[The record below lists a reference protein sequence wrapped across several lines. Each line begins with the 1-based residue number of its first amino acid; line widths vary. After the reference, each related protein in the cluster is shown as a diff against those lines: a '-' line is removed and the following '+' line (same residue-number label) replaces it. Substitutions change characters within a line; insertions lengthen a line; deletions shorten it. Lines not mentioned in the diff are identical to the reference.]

1 MSLRILLVEDNE
13 SDVKIT
19 LRAFRQASPNTD
31 ITVVG
36 DGQECLDFV
45 RHEGAYSD
53 GQKYLRPQVI
63 LLDINMPR
71 CDGFEVLRVLKG
83 DDATR
88 AIPIVMFSA
97 SRNEG
102 DVVKSYQY
110 GANGFI
116 QKPVDYE
123 VFLKAVEQFNHYWQ
137 NLNRLPEA

>member
-19 LRAFRQASPNTD
+19 LRAFRQAFAD
-31 ITVVG
+31 VEITVVR

-45 RHEGAYSD
+45 RHEGSYAD
-53 GQKYLRPQVI
+53 GEKYLRPQLI

-71 CDGFEVLRVLKG
+71 CDGFEVLQVLKG
-83 DDATR
+83 NEATR

-97 SRNEG
+97 SRNEE
-102 DVVKSYQY
+102 DVVKSYQC

-123 VFLKAVEQFNHYWQ
+123 EFLTSVEQLNHYWQ
-137 NLNRLPEA
+137 NLNRLPSS

>member
-19 LRAFRQASPNTD
+19 LRAFRQSSLKTEIA
-31 ITVVG
+31 VVS

-45 RHEGAYSD
+45 RHEGAY
-53 GQKYLRPQVI
+53 QEAPKHPRPQVI

-83 DDATR
+83 DSATR
-88 AIPIVMFSA
+88 AIPVVMFSA

-102 DVVKSYQY
+102 DVVKSYES

-116 QKPVDYE
+116 QKPVDYGE
-123 VFLKAVEQFNHYWQ
+123 FLNMVEQFNHYWQ

>member
-1 MSLRILLVEDNE
+1 MSFRILLVEDNE

-19 LRAFRQASPNTD
+19 LRAFRESSRNTD
-31 ITVVG
+31 ITVVR

-45 RHEGAYSD
+45 RHEGSYID

-71 CDGFEVLRVLKG
+71 SDGFEVLRTLKG
-83 DDATR
+83 NDATR

-97 SRNEG
+97 SRNEE

-123 VFLKAVEQFNHYWQ
+123 EFFKTVEQFNQYWQ
-137 NLNRLPEA
+137 NLNRLPQA